1 MRPRPIDNARVR
13 HTADRPAFKQLW
25 NRHCAASSR
34 PMGATIPAGRP
45 CPVCIG
51 ALRRRPRVPASA
63 GLGNIRVGQASG
75 ARVNSHTLLTFKAD
89 VHPLMRRIHK
99 PDSTLLLDAQ
109 DWRRVVPIEMAQ
121 ADPRLSG
128 AVLQAAFLG
137 RAAAPEASSA
147 GTSD

>member
-1 MRPRPIDNARVR
+1 VETALCCIIAADGCDDPCRKTLPGVYRRSPAPAARPGLGWPGQ
-13 HTADRPAFKQLW
+13 HP
-25 NRHCAASSR
+25 
-34 PMGATIPAGRP
+34 GRP
-45 CPVCIG
+45 G
-51 ALRRRPRVPASA
+51 
-63 GLGNIRVGQASG
+63 SG
-75 ARVNSHTLLTFKAD
+75 ARVNSHTLLAFKAD
-89 VHPLMRRIHK
+89 VHPLMRRMHK